1 MTRRRRA
8 SRSLTLR
15 VGEAID
21 FQASGAAS
29 APRFSASTATT
40 GGLTPPRSPLPRG
53 FTLLEMVLALGLS
66 SLLLVA
72 LYTALQMHWSSSA
85 LGQVEMERSQVARAL
100 FRRIETDLR
109 SVVFRDSP
117 LQSSTDDG
125 SSASSG
131 DTSSS
136 SSTTGSTSGSSGS
149 SSGGTTGSSDTSSS
163 TSSSGS
169 TGSSSSTTTTDTYS
183 TQKTGV
189 FGDSQNLVVHLS
201 LPSRASTLSAAAQ
214 STANGSVSGTSA
226 FSGSDLQSVMYFLAG
241 SSSSVAQQLS
251 SSLTSATGQATG
263 LARLQGDRMAMQAAD
278 ESGDMSSMASGAQLL
293 APEVASIQFEYFDGV
308 SWGTSWDSATSN
320 SLPNAVRI
328 TIDFHPPVV
337 TNGWY
342 SRPVSASTDRFQHTV
357 ALPLAQPYVPSD
369 SL

>member
-1 MTRRRRA
+1 MTRLRSA

-15 VGEAID
+15 VG
-21 FQASGAAS
+21 
-29 APRFSASTATT
+29 
-40 GGLTPPRSPLPRG
+40 LTEHPTRRVRRRGPHG

-109 SVVFRDSP
+109 SVVFRDNP
-117 LQSSTDDG
+117 LSSSTDDD
-125 SSASSG
+125 SSSSSS

-136 SSTTGSTSGSSGS
+136 SSTSGSTGSTSGSSGS
-149 SSGGTTGSSDTSSS
+149 SSGGTTGSSGSSGTGTSS
-163 TSSSGS
+163 TSGS
-169 TGSSSSTTTTDTYS
+169 SSSSTTTTDTYS

-214 STANGSVSGTSA
+214 STANGSVSGTSG

-251 SSLTSATGQATG
+251 GSLTSATGQATG

-293 APEVASIQFEYFDGV
+293 APEVASIEFEYFDGV
-308 SWGTSWDSATSN
+308 SWSTSWDSATSN

-328 TIDFHPPVV
+328 TIDFHPPVA
-337 TNGWY
+337 TSGWY

>member
-1 MTRRRRA
+1 MTRVRVGS
-8 SRSLTLR
+8 SRLTLR
-15 VGEAID
+15 VGERIAS
-21 FQASGAAS
+21 QAS
-29 APRFSASTATT
+29 
-40 GGLTPPRSPLPRG
+40 G

-72 LYTALQMHWSSSA
+72 LYTALQMHWSSST

-117 LQSSTDDG
+117 LSSSTEDD
-125 SSASSG
+125 SSSSSS

-136 SSTTGSTSGSSGS
+136 SSTSGSTGSTAGGSGSSTSGTTGSSGS
-149 SSGGTTGSSDTSSS
+149 SSSASGT
-163 TSSSGS
+163 SGS
-169 TGSSSSTTTTDTYS
+169 SSSSTTTTDTYS

-189 FGDSQNLVVHLS
+189 FGDSQSLVVHLS

-226 FSGSDLQSVMYFLAG
+226 FSGSDMQSVMYFLAG
-241 SSSSVAQQLS
+241 SSSSAAQQLS
-251 SSLTSATGQATG
+251 GSLVSATGQATG

-278 ESGDMSSMASGAQLL
+278 AAGDMSPMASGAQLL

-320 SLPNAVRI
+320 SLPNAIRI
-328 TIDFHPPVV
+328 TIDFHPPVA
-337 TNGWY
+337 TSGWY

-357 ALPLAQPYVPSD
+357 ALPLAQPYVPAD

>member
-1 MTRRRRA
+1 MTRIRAA
-8 SRSLTLR
+8 SRRLTLR
-15 VGEAID
+15 VGFIAHPT
-21 FQASGAAS
+21 QRVG
-29 APRFSASTATT
+29 
-40 GGLTPPRSPLPRG
+40 RG
-53 FTLLEMVLALGLS
+53 HAFTLLEMVLALGLS

-117 LQSSTDDG
+117 LQSSTDD
-125 SSASSG
+125 
-131 DTSSS
+131 DSSS
-136 SSTTGSTSGSSGS
+136 SSITGSTGSTTDSSGS
-149 SSGGTTGSSDTSSS
+149 STSGTTGSSDSS
-163 TSSSGS
+163 TTGS
-169 TGSSSSTTTTDTYS
+169 SSSSTTTTDTYS

-189 FGDSQNLVVHLS
+189 FGDSQSLVVHLS
-201 LPSRASTLSAAAQ
+201 LPSRASALSAAAQ
-214 STANGSVSGTSA
+214 STSNDSASGASA
-226 FSGSDLQSVMYFLAG
+226 YFGSDMQSVMYFLAG
-241 SSSSVAQQLS
+241 SSSFAAQQLS
-251 SSLTSATGQATG
+251 KSLVSATDQATG

-278 ESGDMSSMASGAQLL
+278 EAGDMSSMASGTQLL

-320 SLPNAVRI
+320 SLPNAIRI
-328 TIDFHPPVV
+328 TIDFHPPVA
-337 TNGWY
+337 TSGGY

-357 ALPLAQPYVPSD
+357 ALPLAQPYVPAD

>member
-1 MTRRRRA
+1 MTRIRAA
-8 SRSLTLR
+8 SRRLTLR
-15 VGEAID
+15 VGFIAHPT
-21 FQASGAAS
+21 QRVG
-29 APRFSASTATT
+29 
-40 GGLTPPRSPLPRG
+40 RG
-53 FTLLEMVLALGLS
+53 HAFTLLEMVLALGLS

-117 LQSSTDDG
+117 LQSSTDD
-125 SSASSG
+125 
-131 DTSSS
+131 DSSS
-136 SSTTGSTSGSSGS
+136 SSITGSTGSTTDSSGSSTSGSSTSGS
-149 SSGGTTGSSDTSSS
+149 TTSGTTGSSDSS
-163 TSSSGS
+163 TTGS
-169 TGSSSSTTTTDTYS
+169 SSSSTTTTDTYS

-189 FGDSQNLVVHLS
+189 FGDSQSLVVHLS
-201 LPSRASTLSAAAQ
+201 LPSRASALSAAAQ
-214 STANGSVSGTSA
+214 STSNDSASGASA
-226 FSGSDLQSVMYFLAG
+226 YFGSDMQSVMYFLAG
-241 SSSSVAQQLS
+241 SSSFAAQQLS
-251 SSLTSATGQATG
+251 KSLVSATDQATG

-278 ESGDMSSMASGAQLL
+278 EAGDMSSMASGTQLL

-320 SLPNAVRI
+320 SLPNAIRI
-328 TIDFHPPVV
+328 TIDFHPPVA
-337 TNGWY
+337 TSGGY

-357 ALPLAQPYVPSD
+357 ALPLAQPYVPAD